1 MPSLIR
7 PTSSFIPLLI
17 RMVGICLLMQVNPVA
32 PAKASGEITNR
43 TKTNKVLFACRT
55 GQGKQIKLL
64 DQGATLQYSFGS
76 IAKSEIVLT
85 VPREK
90 ASTYQ
95 WAGVG
100 RSMYY
105 SINIPNRNTTY
116 RVFWSVDRLV
126 QGQPVTAGVDVEIND
141 KHAATVQCWAKG
153 ITNGLIGVDL
163 KPTQF

>member
-1 MPSLIR
+1 MGGMSLPIYGN
-7 PTSSFIPLLI
+7 T
-17 RMVGICLLMQVNPVA
+17 VTTAQ
-32 PAKASGEITNR
+32 ASGRNTNQI
-43 TKTNKVLFACRT
+43 KTNKVLFACKT
-55 GQGKQIKLL
+55 AQGKHIKLL
-64 DQGATLQYSFGS
+64 DRGSTLQYSFGTM
-76 IAKSEIVLT
+76 AKPEIVLN
-85 VPREK
+85 VPRGQ

-105 SINIPNRNTTY
+105 SVNIPNRNTTY

-141 KHAATVQCWAKG
+141 KPAATVQCLDKG